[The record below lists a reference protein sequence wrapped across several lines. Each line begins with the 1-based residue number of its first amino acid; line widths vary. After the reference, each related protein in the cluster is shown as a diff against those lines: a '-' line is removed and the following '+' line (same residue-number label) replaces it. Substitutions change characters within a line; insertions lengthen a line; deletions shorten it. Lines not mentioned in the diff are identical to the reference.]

1 MQSPCRRTPGN
12 YLQRLHTLDITT
24 GAEMLG
30 GPLTIKA
37 SYPGNGEEGSVG
49 MQTFMPGQHA
59 ERAGLLLL
67 NGIIYTMWTSHCDFQ
82 PYTGW
87 SIAYNASTLA
97 QAAVPNANSISAF
110 ACSKLAGVNS

>member
-1 MQSPCRRTPGN
+1 
-12 YLQRLHTLDITT
+12 
-24 GAEMLG
+24 MLG
-30 GPLTIKA
+30 GPVTIRA

-82 PYTGW
+82 PYTRW

-110 ACSKLAGVNS
+110 ASSKLAGVNS